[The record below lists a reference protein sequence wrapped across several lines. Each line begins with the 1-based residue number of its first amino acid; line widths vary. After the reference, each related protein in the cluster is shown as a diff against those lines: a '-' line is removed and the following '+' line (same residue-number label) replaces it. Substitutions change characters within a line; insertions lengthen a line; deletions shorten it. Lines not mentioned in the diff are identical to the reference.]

1 MMKKLMNTTKVVK
14 QVLEAVPAARNDD
27 KELYLHV
34 LSKMNMDYLLTCPF
48 AAVLHKLEDLGMP
61 SMETVGRCRR
71 KVQQEH
77 PELKANA
84 EVQGFRDEL
93 EEEFRAWAV
102 EHDG

>member
-1 MMKKLMNTTKVVK
+1 MNKLKNTTKLVK
-14 QVLEAVPAARNDD
+14 QVLETSPAARNDD

-34 LSKMNMDYLLTCPF
+34 LSLWGVDYLMDCPY
-48 AAVLHKLEDLGMP
+48 AKVLHILEELGVP

-84 EVQGFRDEL
+84 EVQGFRDGL
-93 EEEFRAWAV
+93 EVEFREWAKAG
-102 EHDG
+102 D